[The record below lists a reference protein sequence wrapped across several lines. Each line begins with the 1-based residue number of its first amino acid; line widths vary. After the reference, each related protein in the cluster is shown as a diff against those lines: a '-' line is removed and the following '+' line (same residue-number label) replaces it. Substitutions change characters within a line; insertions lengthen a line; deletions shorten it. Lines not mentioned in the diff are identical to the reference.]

1 MSGQSELAALLRGS
15 TRKKLAFVTDPY
27 MVCVL
32 ACFDLQEFMPLTAYQ
47 GVSFVRNTHG
57 ARVML
62 VPDAYKEVL
71 QGGAMATAQAQGT
84 SVGAGKSVTQQAAG
98 GAAAA
103 ANAGGAAMQRGQ
115 AQQQQRQQQV
125 AQKAGARQH
134 EVARAAA
141 ASVRGN
147 STAANAV
154 VHAMMKH
161 HKAIEQHGGV

>member
-1 MSGQSELAALLRGS
+1 
-15 TRKKLAFVTDPY
+15 
-27 MVCVL
+27 
-32 ACFDLQEFMPLTAYQ
+32 MPLTAYQ
-47 GVSFVRNTHG
+47 GISFVRNTHG
-57 ARVML
+57 PRVML

-71 QGGAMATAQAQGT
+71 QGGTAATQEQPA
-84 SVGAGKSVTQQAAG
+84 GAEKSVDR

-103 ANAGGAAMQRGQ
+103 AAAGSQGSAPGGGGG
-115 AQQQQRQQQV
+115 QQQIQRQQQQQQQLGGGMAAV
-125 AQKAGARQH
+125 GQH

-147 STAANAV
+147 ATAANAV